1 MKMTLTEA
9 MKLIKELDREKDD
22 LIAFEDRNC
31 YCSFKENETKV
42 PTGYDYG
49 ATRKRVDEIDA
60 EVLKIRFALARANTA
75 IALEG
80 FDMTVA
86 EGLVWIAQLQE
97 KRRQLETLAGA
108 IQLTRRIT
116 PNGILEYTE
125 RLYDVGAAKSQAAE
139 TVRTIHAL
147 QVAIDRANLLNFIE
161 I

>member
-1 MKMTLTEA
+1 MKMTHTEA
-9 MKLIKELDREKDD
+9 MKLIKELEREKSD

-31 YCSFKENETKV
+31 FCSYKENETKIS
-42 PTGYDYG
+42 TGYDYAAARG
-49 ATRKRVDEIDA
+49 RVDEIDA
-60 EVLKIRFALARANTA
+60 AVRRLRFALAKANVAVT
-75 IALEG
+75 LEG

-86 EGLVWIAQLQE
+86 EGLVWIAQLQD
-97 KRRQLETLAGA
+97 KRRQLESLACET
-108 IQLTRRIT
+108 QLSRRIT

-125 RLYDVGAAKSQAAE
+125 RLYDVNEAKAQAAE

>member
-75 IALEG
+75 IA
-80 FDMTVA
+80 V
-86 EGLVWIAQLQE
+86 
-97 KRRQLETLAGA
+97 
-108 IQLTRRIT
+108 
-116 PNGILEYTE
+116 
-125 RLYDVGAAKSQAAE
+125 
-139 TVRTIHAL
+139 
-147 QVAIDRANLLNFIE
+147 
-161 I
+161 

>member
-1 MKMTLTEA
+1 M
-9 MKLIKELDREKDD
+9 
-22 LIAFEDRNC
+22 
-31 YCSFKENETKV
+31 ENETKGW
-42 PTGYDYG
+42 TGEEYG
-49 ATRKRVDEIDA
+49 ATRKRVAEIDA
-60 EVLKIRFALARANTA
+60 VVLRIRFAFAMANTA
-75 IALEG
+75 VALEG
-80 FDMTVA
+80 FDRTVA

-125 RLYDVGAAKSQAAE
+125 RLYDVGAAKVQAAE

-147 QVAIDRANLLNFIE
+147 QVAIDRANLLNFSE

>member
-1 MKMTLTEA
+1 MKMTHTEA
-9 MKLIKELDREKDD
+9 MKLIKELEREKSD

-31 YCSFKENETKV
+31 FCSYKENETKIS
-42 PTGYDYG
+42 TGYDYAAARG
-49 ATRKRVDEIDA
+49 RVDEIDGT
-60 EVLKIRFALARANTA
+60 VRRLRFALAEANVAVT
-75 IALEG
+75 LEG

-86 EGLVWIAQLQE
+86 EGLVWIAQLQD
-97 KRRQLETLAGA
+97 KRRQLESLAGET
-108 IQLTRRIT
+108 QLSRRIT

-125 RLYDVGAAKSQAAE
+125 RLYDVNEAKAQAAE

>member
-9 MKLIKELDREKDD
+9 MKLIKELDREKED
-22 LIAFEDRNC
+22 LIAFEDRNN
-31 YCSFKENETKV
+31 YCSYKENETKV

-125 RLYDVGAAKSQAAE
+125 RLYDVGAAKAQATE

-147 QVAIDRANLLNFIE
+147 
-161 I
+161 